1 MRKTRAIIKRSDE
14 PYGHMTNISTRLEN
28 LQKLV
33 GGYIEAVTLKP
44 GLVILCN
51 EEGKVRGLPF
61 NMTIQGEPLVG
72 DIVVIGTEGEEF
84 GDIPIEFAEW
94 KEIVKRGGSL

>member
-51 EEGKVRGLPF
+51 EEGKLRGLPF

-84 GDIPIEFAEW
+84 GDIPI
-94 KEIVKRGGSL
+94 